1 MLWSRLYRKSIR
13 FYKFFLNMASKNGS
27 PELISMLQYMK
38 ETRIDNPEII
48 VKDSRILELDE
59 IVTEVKESEEWEAVQ
74 MNMYEILMEKGMKE
88 GMEKGMQRG
97 MEKGMQ
103 KGMEKVKAHVLI
115 DHGQMQR
122 LAGAALD
129 VFEKEP
135 IPVEDSL
142 WECPRL
148 LITPHIAGN
157 MTLDYT
163 VEKIVDQFLEDLEN
177 YAAGRSLRYRVDR
190 ERAY

>member
-74 MNMYEILMEKGMKE
+74 MNMYEILMEKGM
-88 GMEKGMQRG
+88 EKGVHSKMTEIIKKKLAKNLSVEEIAELLEEPLETIQ
-97 MEKGMQ
+97 EIVEELKG
-103 KGMEKVKAHVLI
+103 
-115 DHGQMQR
+115 
-122 LAGAALD
+122 
-129 VFEKEP
+129 
-135 IPVEDSL
+135 
-142 WECPRL
+142 
-148 LITPHIAGN
+148 
-157 MTLDYT
+157 
-163 VEKIVDQFLEDLEN
+163 
-177 YAAGRSLRYRVDR
+177 
-190 ERAY
+190 